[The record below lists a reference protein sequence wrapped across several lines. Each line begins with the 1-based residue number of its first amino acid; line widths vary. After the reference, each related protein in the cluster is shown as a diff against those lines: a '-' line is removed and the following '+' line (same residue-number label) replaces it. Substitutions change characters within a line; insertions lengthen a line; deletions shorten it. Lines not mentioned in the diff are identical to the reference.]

1 MSRWPTDRDAAKPMP
16 EIPGYRLSHEIG
28 QGGMSTVWLGTQ
40 LSLGREVAIK
50 VMLPDALADEVSR
63 RRFEN
68 EARTI
73 ARLEHPHIVG
83 IHEVGR
89 TPDGLPWYS
98 MPHLPRG
105 HAGQRDFRGDEAR
118 VREILHALLSALAF
132 AHARGVIHRDV
143 KAENVL
149 FDEANRPLLADFGI
163 ALRRGHGTRVTMT
176 GLAVGSTAYMAP
188 EQARGQQVD
197 HRADL
202 YSVGVLAWEMLTG
215 ELPYQA
221 DDALAMAIQHA
232 QNPLPKLPPHLRHW
246 QRFMDRALA
255 KSPRKRFHDA
265 QQMSRALDAL
275 PLRPLGQA
283 GTAGALWQ
291 RGVAALRR
299 TPKLAWVGVVLLAA
313 GAAGWLLHDPRPVA
327 QRAADGA
334 PAATVASATAPPA
347 EPEPAVVTSATQPAA
362 GSDAPLDPESAM
374 HRAAPQSETDRLLLQ
389 MQQQVERGRL
399 VAPEDDHAVA
409 SLLAA
414 WRADPEHMQLPG
426 ATDALFGAL
435 GDAAARAIAGGHGEQ
450 AEQLLRAANRVAQ
463 DTGAQGAQAQRRFRD
478 TIAKALLARA
488 QQAASR
494 VDRTEAMH
502 LVAQARLAGLPAATV
517 ERLAARAVRIPDLGG
532 RSAGN
537 LEGMLVVEDG
547 TRAFAAFRHPVSRA
561 DYARFADASG
571 RGAALCRERASLL
584 RVLDPRDWRAPGF
597 EQAESDPVVCVS
609 WQDAQ
614 AYAQWLGQ
622 RDGQRYRLA
631 TVAEAARLPAPAG
644 ERAVAEWRDDCGAQC
659 TRRAASG
666 ASWRSRQ
673 ASRRLDPARGYD
685 DVGFRLVRDL

>member
-1 MSRWPTDRDAAKPMP
+1 MSRWPTDRDAARPMP

-105 HAGQRDFRGDEAR
+105 HAGQRDFRGNEAR

-246 QRFMDRALA
+246 QRFMDKALA

-283 GTAGALWQ
+283 DTAGALWQ

-299 TPKLAWVGVVLLAA
+299 TPKLAWVGAVLLAA
-313 GAAGWLLHDPRPVA
+313 GAAGWLLHEPRPVV
-327 QRAADGA
+327 QRAGDGA
-334 PAATVASATAPPA
+334 PAATAATTPASAA
-347 EPEPAVVTSATQPAA
+347 EPEPSLVASAAEPATV
-362 GSDAPLDPESAM
+362 GDTPLDPESAM

-399 VAPEDDHAVA
+399 VAPDDDHAVA

-414 WRADPEHMQLPG
+414 WHADPEHMQLPR
-426 ATDALFGAL
+426 ATDALFGTL
-435 GDAAARAIAGGHGEQ
+435 GDAAARAIAGGHGAQ
-450 AEQLLRAANRVAQ
+450 ADSLLRAANRLAQ
-463 DTGAQGAQAQRRFRD
+463 ETGEQGAQAQRTFRD
-478 TIAKALLARA
+478 AVAKALLARA
-488 QQAASR
+488 QLAASR

-532 RSAGN
+532 RKPGN

-547 TRAFAAFRHPVSRA
+547 PRAFAAFRDPVSRA

-571 RGAALCRERASLL
+571 RDAALCRERASLL
-584 RVLDPRDWRAPGF
+584 RVLDPRDWRTPGF
-597 EQAESDPVVCVS
+597 EQGESDPVVCVS

-622 RDGQRYRLA
+622 RDGHRYRLA

-644 ERAVAEWRDDCGAQC
+644 ARAIAEWRGDCGAQC

-673 ASRRLDPARGYD
+673 ASRTLDPARGYD
-685 DVGFRLVRDL
+685 DIGFRLVRDL

>member
-1 MSRWPTDRDAAKPMP
+1 MP

-89 TPDGLPWYS
+89 TPDGLPWYA

-215 ELPYQA
+215 ELPYKA

-246 QRFMDRALA
+246 QRFMDKALA

-275 PLRPLGQA
+275 PLRPLGEA
-283 GTAGALWQ
+283 STLGALWQ
-291 RGVAALRR
+291 RGVAGLRR
-299 TPKLAWVGVVLLAA
+299 TPKLAWVGLVLLAA
-313 GAAGWLLHDPRPVA
+313 GAAGLLLHEPRP
-327 QRAADGA
+327 AAPRVGGSVPAATSASTPASEPATAAPA
-334 PAATVASATAPPA
+334 PAADT
-347 EPEPAVVTSATQPAA
+347 
-362 GSDAPLDPESAM
+362 GGDAPLDPASAM

-389 MQQQVERGRL
+389 MQQQVQRGRL
-399 VAPEDDHAVA
+399 IAPDDDHAVA

-414 WRADPEHMQLPG
+414 WRADREHMQLPK
-426 ATDALFGAL
+426 ATDALFDAL
-435 GDAAARAIAGGHGEQ
+435 GDAATRAIADGHDAQ
-450 AEQLLRAANRVAQ
+450 TDLLLRAANRVAHEV
-463 DTGAQGAQAQRRFRD
+463 GAPATQAQRTFRD
-478 TIAKALLARA
+478 TVAKALLARS
-488 QQAASR
+488 QRAASQ
-494 VDRTEAMH
+494 VDRTEAMR
-502 LVAQARLAGLPAATV
+502 LVAQARLAGLSATTV
-517 ERLAARAVRIPDLGG
+517 ERLAAQAVRIRDLGG
-532 RSAGN
+532 RDAGN
-537 LEGMLVVEDG
+537 LEGMLLVEDG
-547 TRAFAAFRHPVSRA
+547 PRAFAAFRSPVSRA
-561 DYARFADASG
+561 DYARFASASG
-571 RGAALCRERASLL
+571 REAALCRERASLL
-584 RVLDPRDWRAPGF
+584 RLLDPRDWSAPGF
-597 EQAESDPVVCVS
+597 EQVESDPVVCVS

-622 RDGQRYRLA
+622 RDGQHYRLA
-631 TVAEAARLPAPAG
+631 TVAEAGRLPAPAG
-644 ERAVAEWRDDCGAQC
+644 ERAIAEWRDDCSAQC

-673 ASRRLDPARGYD
+673 ASRTLDPTRGYD